1 MGTARARRTVLLHAV
16 LVACAAI
23 VIVPAMWIAL
33 AAFKTQIAL
42 LRGDVLFKPYL
53 GNFDELLFSRSAD
66 YGAHFAN
73 SVIVATSATALVLV
87 VATLAAYSMHRM
99 RWPRWVPAL
108 IAIVSL
114 VFYMLPPITLVGPWY
129 VMFRTLGLDNTY
141 IALVLANVTL
151 NLPVGVA
158 VMSVFVRDIP
168 VELEQAARLDG
179 CTTPQMLWRIVVPLV
194 RPGLAAT
201 AILVFVFSWNEFA
214 VALTLSGSRT
224 ATVPVAIA
232 RFAQEYE
239 IKNGVMAAGVV
250 LSIVPAIVL
259 LLFAHAAAWFYP
271 ADSRYLALYEPA
283 APYLS
288 MNGAVVGAAL
298 IAVLLL
304 AVTRPQPTR

>member
-23 VIVPAMWIAL
+23 VIVPAVWIAL

-214 VALTLSGSRT
+214 VALNLTARQT

-232 RFAQEYE
+232 KFAQEYE

-259 LLFAHAAAWFYP
+259 LLFAHRHIVKGLTA
-271 ADSRYLALYEPA
+271 
-283 APYLS
+283 
-288 MNGAVVGAAL
+288 GVGK
-298 IAVLLL
+298 
-304 AVTRPQPTR
+304 

>member
-1 MGTARARRTVLLHAV
+1 MRVPGARMRRTVLLHAV
-16 LVACAAI
+16 LVLGCVV
-23 VIVPAMWIAL
+23 VIVPAIWIGL

-42 LRGDVLFKPYL
+42 LRGDVFFKPYL

-66 YGAHFAN
+66 YGAHFVN
-73 SVIVATSATALVLV
+73 SVIVASWATAVVLV

-99 RWPRWVPAL
+99 RWPAWVPAL
-108 IAIVSL
+108 VAVFSL

-141 IALVLANVTL
+141 TALVLANVTL
-151 NLPVGVA
+151 NLPIGVA

-179 CTTPQMLWRIVVPLV
+179 CTTPQMLWRIVLPLV

-232 RFAQEYE
+232 KFAQEYE

-250 LSIVPAIVL
+250 LSIVPAIAL
-259 LLFAHAAAWFYP
+259 LVFAHRHIVKGLTA
-271 ADSRYLALYEPA
+271 
-283 APYLS
+283 
-288 MNGAVVGAAL
+288 GIGK
-298 IAVLLL
+298 
-304 AVTRPQPTR
+304 

>member
-23 VIVPAMWIAL
+23 VIVPAVWIAL

-232 RFAQEYE
+232 KFAQEYE

-259 LLFAHAAAWFYP
+259 LLFAHRHIVKGLTA
-271 ADSRYLALYEPA
+271 
-283 APYLS
+283 
-288 MNGAVVGAAL
+288 GVGK
-298 IAVLLL
+298 
-304 AVTRPQPTR
+304 

>member
-1 MGTARARRTVLLHAV
+1 MSSAHTRRTAALHAT
-16 LVACAAI
+16 LALGAAI
-23 VIVPAMWIAL
+23 VIVPVVWIAL

-42 LRGDVLFKPYL
+42 LRGDLLFTPWF

-66 YGAHFAN
+66 YGAHFVN
-73 SVIVATSATALVLV
+73 SLVIAMTSTTLVLV
-87 VATLAAYSMHRM
+87 VATLAAFSMHRM
-99 RWPRWVPAL
+99 RWPAWVPAL
-108 IAIVSL
+108 VLMFSL

-129 VMFRTLGLDNTY
+129 VMFRSLGLDNTY
-141 IALVLANVTL
+141 TALVLAHVTL
-151 NLPVGVA
+151 NLPIGVA

-168 VELEQAARLDG
+168 LELEQAARLDG

-232 RFAQEYE
+232 KFAQEYE

-250 LSIVPAIVL
+250 LSVIPAVLL
-259 LLFAHAAAWFYP
+259 LLFAHRHIVKGLTA
-271 ADSRYLALYEPA
+271 
-283 APYLS
+283 
-288 MNGAVVGAAL
+288 GVGK
-298 IAVLLL
+298 
-304 AVTRPQPTR
+304 